1 MIICSIIFTTER
13 PDLIN
18 NAHVLTIFHFVF
30 FLIADIDEC
39 SSGHRCHNNA
49 TCQNTVGSYTC
60 TCVNGYTGD
69 GINCTG
75 TRCTDFENLISQF
88 LLISVYKRTFHI
100 PALSS
105 P

>member
-1 MIICSIIFTTER
+1 MFR
-13 PDLIN
+13 P
-18 NAHVLTIFHFVF
+18 FVHCVF
-30 FLIADIDEC
+30 VLIADIDEC

-88 LLISVYKRTFHI
+88 LLISVYKKTFHI